1 VLEDGRLVFA
11 NPLLDAWIAASHDM
25 PPTVVPIAAA
35 AGEHGFD
42 SETRLGE
49 ALFFTTLMAP
59 WNRAEGA
66 LSRFTCETC
75 HYEGYVD
82 GRTHHT
88 GRDDVHAVTKPL
100 LGLFNNRPH
109 FSRALDPD
117 LTAVV
122 FNEFRVAGAKSGHDA
137 WFSLASSDA
146 PWVRLLGVA
155 EAALTPEAMRRSLMR
170 FLIAF
175 QHRPNPAVLGR
186 DGFSESEGW
195 GAMLFRDRCEG
206 CHEARL
212 ASDHPASRVPFER
225 WESLVMAREGAV
237 VWGTDTYAQTGVLP
251 YVHEKGAR
259 VPSLR
264 RLYKTRPYFTNGSA
278 SSLEDVLAGARFL
291 PDGFQHA
298 LSGGAVSV
306 TDGQGAETTLDA
318 PSRGAL
324 LAFLK
329 LL

>member
-1 VLEDGRLVFA
+1 
-11 NPLLDAWIAASHDM
+11 
-25 PPTVVPIAAA
+25 
-35 AGEHGFD
+35 
-42 SETRLGE
+42 
-49 ALFFTTLMAP
+49 MAP
-59 WNRAEGA
+59 FNRAEGA

-122 FNEFRVAGAKSGHDA
+122 FNEFRVAGAKSGHDP
-137 WFSLASSDA
+137 WFSVPSSDA
-146 PWVRLLGVA
+146 PWIRFLGST
-155 EAALTPEAMRRSLMR
+155 EIALTPEVMRKALMS

-175 QHRPNPAVLGR
+175 QHRPNPASLGR
-186 DGFSESEGW
+186 TSFSDRERR
-195 GAMLFRDRCEG
+195 GATVFRDRCEA

-212 ASDHPASRVPFER
+212 ASDQPSSRVPFER
-225 WESLVMAREGAV
+225 WESLVMAREGAI
-237 VWGTDTYAQTGVLP
+237 VWANDRYVQSGVLP

-264 RLYKTRPYFTNGSA
+264 RLYKKHPYFTNGSA
-278 SSLEDVLAGARFL
+278 SSLEDVLLRARFL
-291 PDGFQHA
+291 SSGFQHELPQGGGRVDA
-298 LSGGAVSV
+298 SGA
-306 TDGQGAETTLDA
+306 AEMILEA
-318 PSRGAL
+318 PSRQDL
-324 LAFLK
+324 LSFLV